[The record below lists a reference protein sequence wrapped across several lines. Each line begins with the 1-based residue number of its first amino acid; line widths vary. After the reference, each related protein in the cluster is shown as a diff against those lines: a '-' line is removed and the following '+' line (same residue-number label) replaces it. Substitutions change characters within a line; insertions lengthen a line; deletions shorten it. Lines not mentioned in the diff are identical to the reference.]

1 MKAFDQK
8 MLLMIALL
16 HIGESCLYQIANC
29 KTVFVLLLS
38 DLNNHNKLYLKL
50 TLPIR

>member
-16 HIGESCLYQIANC
+16 HIRESRLYQIANRE
-29 KTVFVLLLS
+29 TIFILLLS
-38 DLNNHNKLYLKL
+38 DPNNHNKLY
-50 TLPIR
+50 